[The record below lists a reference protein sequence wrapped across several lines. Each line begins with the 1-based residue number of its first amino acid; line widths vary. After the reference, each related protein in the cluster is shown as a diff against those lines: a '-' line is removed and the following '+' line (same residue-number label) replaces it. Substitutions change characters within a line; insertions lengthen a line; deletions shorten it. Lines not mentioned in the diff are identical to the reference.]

1 LSDHQEKLEYNFYIP
16 LLNTCKYI
24 NCKSK
29 SMPCDPMGL
38 LLEDK
43 FDEKRYESYYKGVK
57 IIINNKYLLKIDSK
71 K

>member
-1 LSDHQEKLEYNFYIP
+1 
-16 LLNTCKYI
+16 
-24 NCKSK
+24 
-29 SMPCDPMGL
+29 MPCDPMGL